1 MPLTIKINIDTE
13 KIADELD
20 PLFEVVA
27 DFAVAEDV
35 PELRDKMMDRVSQF
49 LDYAIERK
57 LISESEK
64 REIVDLAKKCIAE
77 VEKAERGEEEFMI
90 EQPACSAF
98 YGKVYDTIVRE
109 AITRAYLQI

>member
-20 PLFEVVA
+20 PLFEVVT

-35 PELRDKMMDRVSQF
+35 PKLRDKMMGRVHEF
-49 LDYAIERK
+49 LHHAVERK
-57 LISESEK
+57 LISESEA
-64 REIVDLAKKCIAE
+64 REIADLAKKCIAE

-109 AITRAYLQI
+109 SITRAFAQI

>member
-35 PELRDKMMDRVSQF
+35 PEKRDAMMTRFQRI
-49 LDYAIERK
+49 LDFAVEKK
-57 LISESEK
+57 LISKSEK
-64 REIVDLAKKCIAE
+64 REIIDLAKKCITE

-109 AITRAYLQI
+109 SITRAFAQI